1 MLKLYN
7 PTSQQL
13 ENCEFDSGP
22 DVKIYTCGP
31 TVYDYPH
38 IGNWYTFIRYDLL
51 VRFLRTSGYKVN
63 WVMNITDVG
72 HLVSDSDT
80 GEDKMQKGAI
90 REGKSAWDI
99 AEFYADYF
107 KKYLLELNF
116 EEINKLP
123 RATDYINEQVQLVQT
138 LEDKGFTYKI
148 DDGIYFDTS
157 KFSKYSEFAKL
168 NIEGQVDGAR
178 VEINSDKRNP
188 SDFALWK
195 FSPKNEKRDM
205 EWDSPWG
212 VGFPGWHLEC
222 SAMIHALL
230 KETIDIHGGGI
241 DHIPIHHTNE
251 IAQSEAAYD
260 QPLSR
265 YWLHCN
271 HILVDGKKM
280 SKSLGNFIKLDDIVN
295 KDIPLT
301 IFRAHV
307 LSGHYRSQSEFSWEG
322 LQATRTRIQNWIDKL
337 SESSQTTTNNN
348 VVNIDDCKKELLDA
362 LSNDINTPLLLSTI
376 DRQIDTIHQGNIN
389 EYLGIVES
397 LTGLQIKSYLKEL
410 DENEQLLVAERYSAK
425 KSQNWAKSD
434 ELRNK
439 LLEIRIKVKDTKD
452 GQVWSR
458 VI

>member
-7 PTSQQL
+7 PTSQKL
-13 ENCEFDSGP
+13 DKCEFDLTS

-51 VRFLRTSGYKVN
+51 VRFLRVSDYKVN
-63 WVMNITDVG
+63 LVMNITDVG

-80 GEDKMQKGAI
+80 GEDKMQKGAL

-99 AEFYADYF
+99 AEFYTEYF

-116 EEINKLP
+116 GVINHLP
-123 RATDYINEQVQLVQT
+123 KATDYIKEQIELVQA

-157 KFSKYSEFAKL
+157 KFAKYSDFAKL
-168 NIEGQVDGAR
+168 NIDGQEDGAR
-178 VEINSDKRNP
+178 VEINSDKQNP

-205 EWDSPWG
+205 EWESPWG

-230 KETIDIHGGGI
+230 KEPIDIHGGGI
-241 DHIPIHHTNE
+241 DHIPVHHTNE

-260 QPLSR
+260 KTLSK

-280 SKSLGNFIKLDDIVN
+280 SKSLGNFIKLDDITN
-295 KDIPLT
+295 KNIPLAV
-301 IFRAHV
+301 FRAHV
-307 LSGHYRSQSEFSWEG
+307 LSGHYRSQSEFSWDG
-322 LQATRTRIQNWIDKL
+322 LHATRSRIQNWIDKL
-337 SESSQTTTNNN
+337 AECAQANTNSNIF
-348 VVNIDDCKKELLDA
+348 NIDDCKKELLDA
-362 LSNDINTPLLLSTI
+362 LGNDLNTPLMLSII
-376 DRQIDTIHQGNIN
+376 DRHISAINSNSIN
-389 EYLGIVES
+389 EYLDLVES
-397 LTGLQIKSYLKEL
+397 LTGLQIKPYMDKL
-410 DENEQLLVAERYSAK
+410 DENEQFLVEQRNNAK
-425 KSQNWAKSD
+425 AGQN
-434 ELRNK
+434 
-439 LLEIRIKVKDTKD
+439 
-452 GQVWSR
+452 
-458 VI
+458 